1 MAAECAFALKCEDM
15 LKDFILRSKN
25 RAYPPVLWQLY
36 FTFLILKKDGKQ
48 AISPY
53 PFLPIF
59 ATGGH
64 DLHLRVYTSP
74 FRAPSPPLPLLA
86 ERHDGHLIGQPPKK
100 SAGLLLTPVS
110 RSTQSAKRDILR
122 G

>member
-1 MAAECAFALKCEDM
+1 MAIIF
-15 LKDFILRSKN
+15 
-25 RAYPPVLWQLY
+25 Y
-36 FTFLILKKDGKQ
+36 FSHLKQ

-86 ERHDGHLIGQPPKK
+86 ERHDGHLIGQSPKK

-110 RSTQSAKRDILR
+110 RSTQSALERLVHAR
-122 G
+122 GDGGKIGGVAEFGAT